1 MFTDISDELHK
12 CKICLEMLADG
23 NMKLS
28 GQARYF
34 KMSIQECEMTFPD
47 FNSCL
52 QSYDIWDEA

>member
-52 QSYDIWDEA
+52 QSYDI